1 MSWVK
6 GLDVILKLVKNIIT
20 IDGPSG
26 VGKGTLAFSLAAK
39 LDWNVL
45 DSGLIYRLIGYLF
58 LKEGIDTSEKIVS
71 HINKSKIQLITNLNE
86 GICEIKLNDKVLG
99 KELRNENIASKASE
113 LAKEEEIRNAI
124 IKIQR
129 NAYNPEKGL
138 IADGRD
144 MGTII
149 FPEAALKVFLQASPE
164 VRAERRANQL
174 KEKGMSVIMHDLLE
188 QIQQRDKEDTNR
200 KISPLKPADDS
211 LVIDTSNL
219 SIEKV
224 EEKVMENFK
233 KL

>member
-1 MSWVK
+1 M
-6 GLDVILKLVKNIIT
+6 DVILKLIKNLIT

-26 VGKGTLAFSLAAK
+26 VGKGTLAFLLAKK
-39 LDWNVL
+39 LNWDVL
-45 DSGLIYRLIGYLF
+45 DSGLIYRLIGYLY
-58 LKEGIDTSEKIVS
+58 LKEEIDTSKKIIS
-71 HINKSKIQLITNLNE
+71 YINKSKIQLITNLNE
-86 GICEIKLNDKVLG
+86 GICEINLNDRVLG

-124 IKIQR
+124 TKIQR
-129 NAYNPEKGL
+129 NAYDPKKGL

-188 QIQQRDKEDTNR
+188 QIQQRDEEDINR
-200 KISPLKPADDS
+200 KISPLRPADDS
-211 LVIDTSNL
+211 LIIDTSNL
-219 SIEKV
+219 SIEEV
-224 EEKVMENFK
+224 EEKVTENFK

>member
-1 MSWVK
+1 M
-6 GLDVILKLVKNIIT
+6 DVTLKLVKNIIT
-20 IDGPSG
+20 IDGPGG
-26 VGKGTLAFSLAAK
+26 VGIGTLAFSLAKK
-39 LDWNVL
+39 LNWNVL
-45 DSGLIYRLIGYLF
+45 DSGLIYRLIGYLY
-58 LKEGIDTSEKIVS
+58 LKEGIDTSKKIIS
-71 HINKSKIQLITNLNE
+71 YINKSKIQLITNLNA
-86 GICEIKLNDKVLG
+86 GICEIELNDKVLG
-99 KELRNENIASKASE
+99 KELRNENIASKASKF
-113 LAKEEEIRNAI
+113 AKEKEIRNVI

-129 NAYNPEKGL
+129 NAYDSKKGL

-149 FPEAALKVFLQASPE
+149 FPEAALKVYLQASPE

-174 KEKGMSVIMHDLLE
+174 KERGMSVIMHDLLK
-188 QIQQRDKEDTNR
+188 QIQQRDEEDINR

-219 SIEKV
+219 SIKEV

>member
-1 MSWVK
+1 
-6 GLDVILKLVKNIIT
+6 LDVILKLVKNIIT
-20 IDGPSG
+20 IDGPGG
-26 VGKGTLAFSLAAK
+26 VGKGTLAFSLAKK
-39 LDWNVL
+39 LNWNVL

-58 LKEGIDTSEKIVS
+58 LKEGIDTSKKIIS
-71 HINKSKIQLITNLNE
+71 YINKSKIQLITNLNA
-86 GICEIKLNDKVLG
+86 GICEIELNDKVLG

-113 LAKEEEIRNAI
+113 LAKEKEIRNAI

-129 NAYNPEKGL
+129 NAYDPKKGL

-149 FPEAALKVFLQASPE
+149 FPEAVLKVFLQASPE

-174 KEKGMSVIMHDLLE
+174 KEKGMSVIMHDLLK
-188 QIQQRDKEDTNR
+188 QIQQRDEEDINR

-219 SIEKV
+219 SIKEV

-233 KL
+233 KI

>member
-1 MSWVK
+1 MVK
-6 GLDVILKLVKNIIT
+6 GLVVILKLVKNIIT

-26 VGKGTLAFSLAAK
+26 VGKGTLAFSLAER
-39 LDWNVL
+39 LGWNVL
-45 DSGLIYRLIGYLF
+45 DSGLLYRLVGYLSFEDGLDTTREIVQF
-58 LKEGIDTSEKIVS
+58 LK
-71 HINKSKIQLITNLNE
+71 KSKIKLITNLNE
-86 GICEIKLNDKVLG
+86 SICEIELNDKILG
-99 KELRNENIASKASE
+99 KELRNENIASRASE
-113 LAKEEEIRNAI
+113 LAKEEEIRNSI

-129 NAYNPEKGL
+129 DAYDSEKGL

-149 FPEAALKVFLQASPE
+149 FPEAVLKVFLQASPE

-188 QIQQRDKEDTNR
+188 QIQQRDEEDINR

-219 SIEKV
+219 SIKEV
-224 EEKVMENFK
+224 EQRVMENFK

>member
-1 MSWVK
+1 M
-6 GLDVILKLVKNIIT
+6 KLVKNIIT

-26 VGKGTLAFSLAAK
+26 VGKGTLAFSLAER
-39 LDWNVL
+39 LGWNVL
-45 DSGLIYRLIGYLF
+45 DSGLLYRLVGYLSF
-58 LKEGIDTSEKIVS
+58 RYGLEITQEIVQLL
-71 HINKSKIQLITNLNE
+71 NKSKIKLITNFDE
-86 GICEIKLNDKVLG
+86 GICEIELNEKVLG
-99 KELRNENIASKASE
+99 KELRNENIASRAAE
-113 LAKEEEIRNAI
+113 LAKEAEIRDSI

-129 NAYNPEKGL
+129 NAYDREKGL

-164 VRAERRANQL
+164 VRAERRSNQL

-188 QIQQRDKEDTNR
+188 QIQRRDKEDINR

-219 SIEKV
+219 SIKEV
-224 EEKVMENFK
+224 EEKVIENFK

>member
-1 MSWVK
+1 M
-6 GLDVILKLVKNIIT
+6 KLVKNIIT

-26 VGKGTLAFSLAAK
+26 VGKGTLAFLLAER
-39 LDWNVL
+39 LGWNVL
-45 DSGLIYRLIGYLF
+45 DSGLLYRLVGYLSFKDGLETPREIVQF
-58 LKEGIDTSEKIVS
+58 LK
-71 HINKSKIQLITNLNE
+71 KSKIKLITNLNE
-86 GICEIKLNDKVLG
+86 SICEIELKDKILG
-99 KELRNENIASKASE
+99 KELRNENIASRASE
-113 LAKEEEIRNAI
+113 LAKEAEIRNSI

-129 NAYNPEKGL
+129 NAYDSEKGL

-188 QIQQRDKEDTNR
+188 QIQQRDEEDTNR

-219 SIEKV
+219 SIKEV
-224 EEKVMENFK
+224 EEKVMEYFK

>member
-1 MSWVK
+1 MVK
-6 GLDVILKLVKNIIT
+6 NLDVILKLVRNLIT

-26 VGKGTLAFSLAAK
+26 VGKGTLAFSLAK
-39 LDWNVL
+39 SLGWNVL
-45 DSGLIYRLIGYLF
+45 DSGLLYRLVGYLSLEERLESSQEIVLF
-58 LKEGIDTSEKIVS
+58 L
-71 HINKSKIQLITNLNE
+71 NKSKIQLLTNFKE
-86 GICEIKLNDKVLG
+86 GICEIELNEKVLG
-99 KELRNENIASKASE
+99 KELRNENIASRASE
-113 LAKEEEIRNAI
+113 LAKEAEIRNAI

-129 NAYNPEKGL
+129 NAYDPEKGL

-149 FPEAALKVFLQASPE
+149 FPDATLKVFLQASPK

-174 KEKGMSVIMHDLLE
+174 KEKGMSVIMHDLLK
-188 QIQQRDKEDTNR
+188 QIQQRDEEDTNR

-219 SIEKV
+219 SIKEV
-224 EEKVMENFK
+224 EQKVMENFK

>member
-1 MSWVK
+1 
-6 GLDVILKLVKNIIT
+6 LDVILKLVRNIIT

-26 VGKGTLAFSLAAK
+26 VGKGTLAFLLAEK
-39 LDWNVL
+39 LDWHIL
-45 DSGLIYRLIGYLF
+45 DSGLLYRLVGYLS
-58 LKEGIDTSEKIVS
+58 LKEKLETTREIVQFL
-71 HINKSKIQLITNLNE
+71 NRSKIQLVTNLKE
-86 GICEIKLNDKVLG
+86 GICEIKLNKKILG
-99 KELRNENIASKASE
+99 KELRNENIASRASE
-113 LAKEEEIRNAI
+113 LAKKEEIRNAI

-129 NAYNPEKGL
+129 NAYDSEKGL

-188 QIQQRDKEDTNR
+188 QIQQRDEEDINR
-200 KISPLKPADDS
+200 KISPLKPADDA
-211 LVIDTSNL
+211 LVIDTSSL
-219 SIEKV
+219 SIKEVEK
-224 EEKVMENFK
+224 KVMENFK

>member
-1 MSWVK
+1 M
-6 GLDVILKLVKNIIT
+6 KLVKNIIS

-26 VGKGTLAFSLAAK
+26 VGKGTLAFSLAER
-39 LDWNVL
+39 LGWNVL
-45 DSGLIYRLIGYLF
+45 DSGLLYRLVGYLSFKDELETTQKIVQF
-58 LKEGIDTSEKIVS
+58 LK
-71 HINKSKIQLITNLNE
+71 KSKIKLITNLTE
-86 GICEIKLNDKVLG
+86 GICEIKLNDKILG
-99 KELRNENIASKASE
+99 KELRNENIASRASE
-113 LAKEEEIRNAI
+113 IAKEAEIRNAI

-129 NAYNPEKGL
+129 DAYDSEIGL

-149 FPEAALKVFLQASPE
+149 FPEAALKVFLQASPK

-188 QIQQRDKEDTNR
+188 QIQQRDEEDTNR
-200 KISPLKPADDS
+200 TISPLKPADDS

-219 SIEKV
+219 SIKEV

>member
-1 MSWVK
+1 M
-6 GLDVILKLVKNIIT
+6 KLVKNIIT

-26 VGKGTLAFSLAAK
+26 VGKGTLAFSLAER
-39 LDWNVL
+39 LGWNVL
-45 DSGLIYRLIGYLF
+45 DSGLLYRLVGYLSLKDGLETTQEIVKF
-58 LKEGIDTSEKIVS
+58 LE
-71 HINKSKIQLITNLNE
+71 NSKIKLITNLSE
-86 GICEIKLNDKVLG
+86 SICEIELNDKILG
-99 KELRNENIASKASE
+99 KELRNENIASRASE
-113 LAKEEEIRNAI
+113 LAKEAEIRNAI

-129 NAYNPEKGL
+129 DAYAFEKGL

-188 QIQQRDKEDTNR
+188 QIQQRDEEDINR

-219 SIEKV
+219 SV
-224 EEKVMENFK
+224 EEVEKRVMENFK

>member
-1 MSWVK
+1 M
-6 GLDVILKLVKNIIT
+6 DVTLKLDKNIIT

-26 VGKGTLAFSLAAK
+26 VGKGTLAFSLAKK
-39 LDWNVL
+39 LNWNVL

-58 LKEGIDTSEKIVS
+58 LKEGIDTSKKIIS
-71 HINKSKIQLITNLNE
+71 YINKSKIQLITNLNE
-86 GICEIKLNDKVLG
+86 GICEIELNEKVLG

-113 LAKEEEIRNAI
+113 LAKEKEIRNAI

-129 NAYNPEKGL
+129 NAYDPEKGL

-149 FPEAALKVFLQASPE
+149 FPEAILKVFLQASPE

-174 KEKGMSVIMHDLLE
+174 KEKGMSVIMHDLLK
-188 QIQQRDKEDTNR
+188 QIQQRDEKDINR

-219 SIEKV
+219 SIKEV
-224 EEKVMENFK
+224 EEKVTENFK

>member
-1 MSWVK
+1 M
-6 GLDVILKLVKNIIT
+6 KLVKNIIT

-26 VGKGTLAFSLAAK
+26 VGKGTLALSLAER
-39 LDWNVL
+39 LGWNVL
-45 DSGLIYRLIGYLF
+45 DSGLIYRLVGYLSFKDRLETSREIVQF
-58 LKEGIDTSEKIVS
+58 LK
-71 HINKSKIQLITNLNE
+71 KSRIKLITNLNE
-86 GICEIKLNDKVLG
+86 SICEIELNDKILG
-99 KELRNENIASKASE
+99 KELRNENIASRASE
-113 LAKEEEIRNAI
+113 LAKESEIRNAI

-129 NAYNPEKGL
+129 DAYDFKKGL

-149 FPEAALKVFLQASPE
+149 FPEAALKVFLKASPE

-188 QIQQRDKEDTNR
+188 QIQQRDEEDTNR

-219 SIEKV
+219 SIKEV

>member
-1 MSWVK
+1 M
-6 GLDVILKLVKNIIT
+6 DVTLKLVKNIIT
-20 IDGPSG
+20 IDGPGG
-26 VGKGTLAFSLAAK
+26 VGKGTLAFSLAKK
-39 LDWNVL
+39 LNWNVL

-58 LKEGIDTSEKIVS
+58 LKEGIDTSKKIIS
-71 HINKSKIQLITNLNE
+71 YINKSKIQLITNLNA
-86 GICEIKLNDKVLG
+86 GICEIELNDKVLG

-113 LAKEEEIRNAI
+113 LAKEKEIRNAI

-149 FPEAALKVFLQASPE
+149 FPEAVLKVFLQASPE

-174 KEKGMSVIMHDLLE
+174 KEKGMSVIMHDLLK
-188 QIQQRDKEDTNR
+188 QIQQRDEEDINR
-200 KISPLKPADDS
+200 KLSPLKPADDS

-219 SIEKV
+219 SIKEV
-224 EEKVMENFK
+224 EQKVMEHFK

>member
-1 MSWVK
+1 M
-6 GLDVILKLVKNIIT
+6 KLVKNIIT

-26 VGKGTLAFSLAAK
+26 VGKGTLAFSLARR
-39 LDWNVL
+39 LGWNVL
-45 DSGLIYRLIGYLF
+45 DSGLLYRLAGYLSFKDELKTTQEIVQF
-58 LKEGIDTSEKIVS
+58 LK
-71 HINKSKIQLITNLNE
+71 KSKINLITNFYE
-86 GICEIKLNDKVLG
+86 SICEIELNNKILG
-99 KELRNENIASKASE
+99 KELRNENIASRASE
-113 LAKEEEIRNAI
+113 LAKEAEIRNAI

-129 NAYNPEKGL
+129 NAYDSDKGL

-188 QIQQRDKEDTNR
+188 QIQLRDKEDMNR

-211 LVIDTSNL
+211 LVIDTSIL
-219 SIEKV
+219 SIKEV
-224 EEKVMENFK
+224 EDRVMENFK

>member
-1 MSWVK
+1 M
-6 GLDVILKLVKNIIT
+6 KLVKNIIT

-26 VGKGTLAFSLAAK
+26 VGKGTLAFLLAEK

-45 DSGLIYRLIGYLF
+45 DSGLLYRLIGYLS
-58 LKEGIDTSEKIVS
+58 LIEGIETSKEIVFF
-71 HINKSKIQLITNLNE
+71 INKSKIQLITNLNE
-86 GICEIKLNDKVLG
+86 GICEIELNGKVLG
-99 KELRNENIASKASE
+99 KVLRNENIASRASE
-113 LAKEEEIRNAI
+113 LAKEKAIRNAI

-129 NAYNPEKGL
+129 NTYDPKKGL

-188 QIQQRDKEDTNR
+188 QIQQRDEEDISR
-200 KISPLKPADDS
+200 KISPLKPADDA

-219 SIEKV
+219 SIKEV

>member
-1 MSWVK
+1 MVK
-6 GLDVILKLVKNIIT
+6 TLDVILKLVKNIIT

-26 VGKGTLAFSLAAK
+26 VGKGTLAFSLAEK
-39 LDWNVL
+39 LGWNVL
-45 DSGLIYRLIGYLF
+45 DSGLLYRLVGYLSFENGLEITQEIVHF
-58 LKEGIDTSEKIVS
+58 LRD
-71 HINKSKIQLITNLNE
+71 SKIKLITNLNE
-86 GICEIKLNDKVLG
+86 RICEIELNEKILG
-99 KELRNENIASKASE
+99 KELRNENIASRASE
-113 LAKEEEIRNAI
+113 LAKEAEIRNAI

-129 NAYNPEKGL
+129 DAYDSEKGL

-149 FPEAALKVFLQASPE
+149 FPEAALKVFLKASPE

-188 QIQQRDKEDTNR
+188 QIQQRDEEDMNR

-211 LVIDTSNL
+211 LLIDTSSL
-219 SIEKV
+219 SIVEV

>member
-1 MSWVK
+1 M
-6 GLDVILKLVKNIIT
+6 DVTLKLVKNIIT

-26 VGKGTLAFSLAAK
+26 VGKGTLAFSLAKK
-39 LDWNVL
+39 LNWNVL

-58 LKEGIDTSEKIVS
+58 LKEGIDTSKKIIS
-71 HINKSKIQLITNLNE
+71 YINKSKIQLITNLNA
-86 GICEIKLNDKVLG
+86 GICEIELNDKVLG

-113 LAKEEEIRNAI
+113 LAKEKEIRNAI

-129 NAYNPEKGL
+129 NAYDPKKGL

-149 FPEAALKVFLQASPE
+149 FPEAVLKIFLQASPE

-174 KEKGMSVIMHDLLE
+174 KEKGMSVIMHDLLN
-188 QIQQRDKEDTNR
+188 QIQQRDEEDINR

-219 SIEKV
+219 SIKEV

>member
-1 MSWVK
+1 M
-6 GLDVILKLVKNIIT
+6 DVILKLVKNIIT

-26 VGKGTLAFSLAAK
+26 VGKGTLAFSLAER
-39 LDWNVL
+39 LGWNVL
-45 DSGLIYRLIGYLF
+45 DSGLLYRLVGYLSFEDGLDTTREIVQF
-58 LKEGIDTSEKIVS
+58 LK
-71 HINKSKIQLITNLNE
+71 KSKIKLITNLNE
-86 GICEIKLNDKVLG
+86 SICEIELNDKILG
-99 KELRNENIASKASE
+99 KELRNENIASRASI
-113 LAKEEEIRNAI
+113 LAKDAEIRSAI

-129 NAYNPEKGL
+129 DAYDSEKGL

-174 KEKGMSVIMHDLLE
+174 KEKDMSVIMHDLLE
-188 QIQQRDKEDTNR
+188 QIQQRDKEDINR

-219 SIEKV
+219 SIKEV
-224 EEKVMENFK
+224 EEKVMENYK

>member
-1 MSWVK
+1 MVK
-6 GLDVILKLVKNIIT
+6 NLDVILKLVRNLIT

-26 VGKGTLAFSLAAK
+26 VGKGTLAFSLAK
-39 LDWNVL
+39 SLGWNVL
-45 DSGLIYRLIGYLF
+45 DSGLLYRLVGYLSLEERLESSQEIVLF
-58 LKEGIDTSEKIVS
+58 L
-71 HINKSKIQLITNLNE
+71 NKSKIQLLTNFKE
-86 GICEIKLNDKVLG
+86 GICEIELNEKVLG
-99 KELRNENIASKASE
+99 KELRNENIASRASE
-113 LAKEEEIRNAI
+113 LAKEAEIRNAI

-129 NAYNPEKGL
+129 NAYDPEKGL

-149 FPEAALKVFLQASPE
+149 FPDATLKVFLQASPK

-188 QIQQRDKEDTNR
+188 QIQQRDEEDTNR

-211 LVIDTSNL
+211 LVIDTSKL
-219 SIEKV
+219 SIKEV
-224 EEKVMENFK
+224 EQKVMENFK